1 MKLAMV
7 IEFSIKK
14 LKAPVRFQQKI
25 PITIDMF
32 DRQPILSSI
41 DMYDRQPI
49 LSSID
54 MYDRQPIFVLTC
66 VTDNLFMSFSFI

>member
-14 LKAPVRFQQKI
+14 IKAPVRFQQKI

-49 LSSID
+49 
-54 MYDRQPIFVLTC
+54 FVLTC

>member
-1 MKLAMV
+1 MV

-14 LKAPVRFQQKI
+14 IKAPVRFQQKI
-25 PITIDMF
+25 PIT
-32 DRQPILSSI
+32 I